1 MPVATITS
9 KGQVTIP
16 LVVRKDMDLQPGS
29 KLEFIPDADGTW
41 RVLKRKRSLVE
52 FAGIVKWADEPVSID
67 EMNEKAKRHV
77 NAGFSKSA

>member
-9 KGQVTIP
+9 KGQLTVP
-16 LVVRKDMDLQPGS
+16 LAVRKDMDLQPGS

-52 FAGIVKWADEPVSID
+52 LAGIVKWADEPVSID
-67 EMNEKAKRHV
+67 EMNEKAKRRV
-77 NAGFSKSA
+77 NDGFSESA